1 MTKNEHAQAIKG
13 FLFEVEAAT
22 ARLHAALA
30 AAAVEYGE
38 ELGID
43 NDIVATAAAPKKPPV
58 NPS

>member
-13 FLFEVEAAT
+13 HLFEVEAAT
-22 ARLHAALA
+22 TRLHAALA
-30 AAAVEYGE
+30 AAVVEYGE

-43 NDIVATAAAPKKPPV
+43 GGIVSQAAAPKKPPV